1 MFDWPERMKTCSFF
15 FAGSATSPRTA
26 LKTKRRVTTILT
38 NIRFFIIRFFA
49 DLIDQ
54 SLEANASGSVV
65 DWIKGASR
73 RQPYQ
78 ASGSCN

>member
-26 LKTKRRVTTILT
+26 LKTKRRVAVILT
-38 NIRFFIIRFFA
+38 NIRFFIIGLFL
-49 DLIDQ
+49 DLINRP
-54 SLEANASGSVV
+54 LEADASGSAV
-65 DWIKGASR
+65 DWIEGALR
-73 RQPYQ
+73 GQPFQ